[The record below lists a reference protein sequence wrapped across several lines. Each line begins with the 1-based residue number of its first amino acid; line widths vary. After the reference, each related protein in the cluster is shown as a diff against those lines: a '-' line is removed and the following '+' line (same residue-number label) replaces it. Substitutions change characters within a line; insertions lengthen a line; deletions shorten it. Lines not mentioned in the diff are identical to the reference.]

1 MPSDERDRQFERA
14 LQKHLRGG
22 ASDAACADAE
32 TLAAYHERT
41 LSLEELTHWKEH
53 ISACARCQEILA
65 VLETTSTVALGHWE
79 KNDLVARTHGL
90 AGAAIFG
97 TQTRAMPGEELSTP
111 TAALSRMPVEMPGKK
126 AARSTWR
133 WIAPVGALA
142 AGLLIFV
149 VVRENKLRTVALS
162 PAVQVAENREATS
175 PPPAMAKPE
184 ELPRGAKREEPV
196 QRRTDKSEKL
206 DEKDVAALRTP
217 APAVAGRPSHVS
229 SYAAGAKEA
238 DKFTPEQEVN
248 SKGIELSPRLPSSS
262 AALAKDR
269 AAASPEA
276 AGSPAPPVATTPSS
290 AGAVGGA
297 TSAVKKQA
305 YAGENRAKSAA
316 TTNETGSMQKELP
329 AAAPAITSR
338 NYSSLPEV
346 AATNSRVILAPDN
359 KHAWRLGAAGMIE
372 STSDGGINWKTQQSG
387 VNGEL
392 TAGSAPSERICWLVG
407 KAGTIVLT
415 TDGGKHWKSVVSP
428 LQEDLGGVHAVD
440 ANHVAIWNVA
450 NRKSFETADGGV
462 TWSATA
468 NE

>member
-1 MPSDERDRQFERA
+1 MPSEERDRQFEQA

-22 ASDAACADAE
+22 VPEAACADAE

-53 ISACARCQEILA
+53 ISACTRCQEILA
-65 VLETTSTVALGHWE
+65 VLETTSTVALNDWE
-79 KNDLVARTHGL
+79 KNDLVARTHGI
-90 AGAAIFG
+90 AGASIFG
-97 TQTRAMPGEELSTP
+97 AQTRAMPREELSAP
-111 TAALSRMPVEMPGKK
+111 TAAVARMPVEMPGKK

-149 VVRENKLRTVALS
+149 VVRENHERMATSL

-184 ELPRGAKREEPV
+184 ELPQGAKRGAPA
-196 QRRTDKSEKL
+196 QLRTDKLKKL

-217 APAVAGRPSHVS
+217 APSVAGRPSHVS
-229 SYAAGAKEA
+229 SYAAGGQEA
-238 DKFTPEQEVN
+238 DKLAPKQEVN
-248 SKGIELSPRLPSSS
+248 SKGIEPSPGLPSSS
-262 AALAKDR
+262 AAPAQDR

-276 AGSPAPPVATTPSS
+276 AGSPAPPVATTQSS
-290 AGAVGGA
+290 AGAVAGA

-305 YAGENRAKSAA
+305 NAGENREKSWA
-316 TTNETGSMQKELP
+316 TTKEAGSMQKELP
-329 AAAPAITSR
+329 AAVPATPSR
-338 NYSSLPEV
+338 NYNSLREV
-346 AATNSRVILAPDN
+346 AATNSHVILAPDN

-407 KAGTIVLT
+407 KAGTILLT
-415 TDGGKHWKSVVSP
+415 TDGGKHWKSIVSP
-428 LQEDLGGVHAVD
+428 LREDLGGVHAVD
-440 ANHVAIWNVA
+440 ANHSAIWNIA